1 MGALSDFRGVLKPP
15 IMKIYT
21 CTNFHKYLS
30 LLPPLR
36 FPDLV
41 TGEFPHFCRKGGKN
55 AEVAAEW
62 VQQAHLDQGENIVVC
77 GRFCPLASVLPP
89 ASGSLDIVLQDQCF
103 YTIANR
109 NSIDF
114 LVREG
119 YYLVTE
125 PWLRS
130 WRERLSD
137 LGFSDRD
144 LARSFFA
151 RSAAKIVCLSLNEKR
166 ESTDLEDFARFVA
179 LDFVVFPVSTEYM
192 AFFVSRLIADWE
204 LRHSDG
210 KPKEE
215 VVLYRRQIADYAML
229 FDLMGR
235 LSTCDTERDAVNGI
249 EEALRLLFAAG
260 LVRYYPVRC
269 GDPSVNEL
277 DPTLRSFLCEST
289 APSIEKGNGA
299 DAGFLLRIDHGGETL
314 GVLESGQF
322 ALPRYAH
329 RYLTF
334 MINIANVLGL
344 AISNARKIER
354 IRRQEA
360 HLREIS
366 THDSLTGL
374 FNRRYFEDALHSL
387 RTSDDAFPACLVM
400 CDMDGLKA
408 INDILGHE
416 AGDAALI
423 ELADALR
430 SAFRS
435 CDTVCRLGGDEFA
448 AIVPKCPEDY
458 PARIRER
465 IERAIQET
473 NGKEGRTYTLS
484 ASLGFAMLLSRDMDP
499 ERVLADADAAMYREK
514 AGKKLKR

>member
-1 MGALSDFRGVLKPP
+1 
-15 IMKIYT
+15 MKIYT
-21 CTNFHKYLS
+21 CENFHEYLS

-41 TGEFPHFCRKGGKN
+41 TGEFPHFCRKGGKSGD
-55 AEVAAEW
+55 EAAEW
-62 VQQAHLDQGENIVVC
+62 VKQAHLDQGENIVIC
-77 GRFCPLASVLPP
+77 GRFCPLAKALP
-89 ASGSLDIVLQDQCF
+89 ASSGPLEVVLQDQCF

-114 LVREG
+114 LMREG

-151 RSAAKIVCLSLNEKR
+151 RSAAKIVCLSLLEKR
-166 ESTDLEDFARFVA
+166 GTTDIEDFARFVA
-179 LDFVVFPVSTEYM
+179 LDFVVFPVSPEYI

-204 LRHSDG
+204 LRHSEG

-229 FDLMGR
+229 FDLMGK
-235 LSTCDTERDAVNGI
+235 LATCETEREAVNGI

-322 ALPRYAH
+322 ALPRYAD

-416 AGDAALI
+416 AGDAALV

>member
-1 MGALSDFRGVLKPP
+1 
-15 IMKIYT
+15 MKLYT
-21 CTNFHKYLS
+21 CANFHDCLS

-55 AEVAAEW
+55 TEEATEW
-62 VQQAHLDQGENIVVC
+62 GKQAHLDQGENIVVC
-77 GRFCPLASVLPP
+77 GRFCPLAKALPP
-89 ASGSLDIVLQDQCF
+89 TSGTLDIVMQDQCF

-109 NSIDF
+109 NSVDF
-114 LVREG
+114 LIREG

-144 LARSFFA
+144 AARSFFA
-151 RSAAKIVCLSLNEKR
+151 SSAAKIVCLSLNEKR
-166 ESTDLEDFARFVA
+166 ESTYLEDFARFVA
-179 LDFVVFPVSTEYM
+179 LDFVVFPVSPEYL

-204 LRHSDG
+204 LRHSEG

-235 LSTCDTERDAVNGI
+235 LATYETERDVVNGI
-249 EEALRLLFAAG
+249 EEALRMLFAAG

-269 GDPSVNEL
+269 GDPAADEL
-277 DPTLRSFLCEST
+277 DPAFRSFLCDST
-289 APSIEKGNGA
+289 ASSIERGNGA

-360 HLREIS
+360 HLRDIS

-387 RTSDDAFPACLVM
+387 RTNDDVLPACLVM

-416 AGDAALI
+416 AGDAALV

-458 PARIRER
+458 PACLRER
-465 IERAIQET
+465 IGRAIQT
-473 NGKEGRTYTLS
+473 ANGKEGRTYTLS
-484 ASLGFAMLLSRDMDP
+484 ASLGFAMLLSRDTDP
-499 ERVLADADAAMYREK
+499 ERVLAEADAAMYREK
-514 AGKKLKR
+514 TAKKLKR